1 VQKAASQVTH
11 IVLTAVRY
19 YAVLKPQAGAAQK
32 RMYIGIQ
39 IVQVLATAADG
50 LKTGAVEID
59 AAVLTLAQMLF
70 LTIP

>member
-1 VQKAASQVTH
+1 
-11 IVLTAVRY
+11 
-19 YAVLKPQAGAAQK
+19 
-32 RMYIGIQ
+32 MYIGIQ